1 MSSVIK
7 GFGRGWAYIG
17 LSVGG
22 TVSVA
27 ANVAHSY
34 VPPTGAEVGW
44 SPPAGS
50 VIGAVFW
57 PVALF
62 VAVEIL
68 ARINWPVGKRWVVL
82 RYAGL
87 LPVALVA
94 AVVSYQHLSGLL
106 SYYREE
112 KLTSIVG
119 PLAVDGLMVMATGAL
134 IATSRHIA
142 LPKQVTVQDSMTQPV
157 STPDNEPL
165 MSRVVAEP
173 SPVMAVDA
181 VQARKPVR
189 VPGSASGTAKAVV
202 QLRDQHPGLT
212 QAQIAQRLG
221 VSDRT
226 VRRHLATTGA

>member
-1 MSSVIK
+1 MNCIK

-17 LSVGG
+17 LTVGG
-22 TVSVA
+22 SVSVA

-34 VPPTGAEVGW
+34 VPPIHAGW

-68 ARINWPVGKRWVVL
+68 ARINWPQGHRWVVL

-94 AVVSYQHLSGLL
+94 AVVSYRHLSGLL
-106 SYYREE
+106 SYYREDT
-112 KLTSIVG
+112 LTAVVG

-142 LPKQVTVQDSMTQPV
+142 LPKPVTVQDSLAHQPV
-157 STPDNEPL
+157 STADTNVAVLSALAAGKDTVLSGRPKRVRSS
-165 MSRVVAEP
+165 MS
-173 SPVMAVDA
+173 
-181 VQARKPVR
+181 
-189 VPGSASGTAKAVV
+189 GSGTATAVTR
-202 QLRDQHPGLT
+202 LRDQHPGLT
-212 QAQIAQRLG
+212 QSQIAQRLG
-221 VSDRT
+221 ISDRT
-226 VRRHLATTGA
+226 VRRYLTATTT